1 MNGGEDESRFRITER
16 RPALRP
22 PRRRSWQYVFQ
33 TGFWLWVLS
42 VVVTALT
49 DNANMIPTVV
59 LLGSFL
65 VPVTAVVWYLDHYER
80 RTISVRLVLEALLV
94 GGVLGVLAASVLE
107 SWLLR
112 DGLLAYLGVGLVEE
126 LAKLL
131 ALMFVARRL
140 TRYTVRDGVVLGAAV
155 GFGFAAL
162 ESSGYALTALVV
174 RAGPF
179 VELSLGNLVL
189 TELLRGLL
197 APVGHGLWT
206 AILGGVLFSSS
217 LLGKLRVTGQVVA
230 AYLSVAVLHA
240 LWDSMRAIAIVIT
253 AVLTETPSQRT
264 AIALG
269 ERVLPTKAQVFT
281 FAFVELAGLALIS
294 IVGFL
299 WLWLTWRSG
308 AGETPTE
315 PHPEQRR
322 PRPPHERAP
331 RIPIGGLGE
340 AH

>member
-1 MNGGEDESRFRITER
+1 M
-16 RPALRP
+16 
-22 PRRRSWQYVFQ
+22 
-33 TGFWLWVLS
+33 LS

-49 DNANMIPTVV
+49 DNANTIPTVV

-140 TRYTVRDGVVLGAAV
+140 TRYTIRDGVVLGAAV

-230 AYLSVAVLHA
+230 AYSLGRGAARALGLDARHRHRDHGRPHRDALAADRHRPGRARAADEGAGLHVRVRGARRPHAHLDCGLPLA
-240 LWDSMRAIAIVIT
+240 LAHLAQRCRRDTDRASPRSAAT
-253 AVLTETPSQRT
+253 EAASRACAAHPHRRARRSALTRWTPS
-264 AIALG
+264 G
-269 ERVLPTKAQVFT
+269 SDP
-281 FAFVELAGLALIS
+281 AG
-294 IVGFL
+294 
-299 WLWLTWRSG
+299 
-308 AGETPTE
+308 
-315 PHPEQRR
+315 
-322 PRPPHERAP
+322 
-331 RIPIGGLGE
+331 
-340 AH
+340 